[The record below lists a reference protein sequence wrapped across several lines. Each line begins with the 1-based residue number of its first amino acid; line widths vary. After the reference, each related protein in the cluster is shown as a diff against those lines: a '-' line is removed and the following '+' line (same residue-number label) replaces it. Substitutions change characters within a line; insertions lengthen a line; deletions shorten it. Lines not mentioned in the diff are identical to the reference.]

1 MSSQIED
8 EYKLFSEY
16 WKNYELPPPTTL
28 SEFDLLSWLH
38 SKERAEWMARGLV
51 RRLPDVPTVKA
62 VAEAMGKAIFAPG
75 TFGNP
80 TPRAKTLAEMTDD
93 ERKGLPIFSGVV
105 DYFPDALLEVA
116 AVSKTGNDQH
126 NPGEPLHWAKHKSQD
141 HLNTAM
147 RHEMQHGTKDK
158 DGRRHL
164 GKAAWRILAALQIEI
179 EAERANMTVKEY
191 NEHLREIAAEKK
203 K

>member
-1 MSSQIED
+1 MSDIAQRDVEYQLYSQCQTFHNRGYVTKTD
-8 EYKLFSEY
+8 
-16 WKNYELPPPTTL
+16 
-28 SEFDLLSWLH
+28 FDLLNWLH
-38 SKERAEWMARGLV
+38 SVDRADWIL
-51 RRLPDVPTVKA
+51 T
-62 VAEAMGKAIFAPG
+62 AEASRSLSNEF
-75 TFGNP
+75 TFVFRDEDQRP
-80 TPRAKTLAEMTDD
+80 KTLAEMTDD
-93 ERKGLPIFSGVV
+93 ERKALPVFSGVI

-116 AVSKTGNDQH
+116 AVSKAGNDQH

-164 GKAAWRILAALQIEI
+164 GKAAWRVLAALQIEI
-179 EAERANMTVKEY
+179 EAERASMTVEEY
-191 NEHLREIAAEKK
+191 NEHLRDIAAEKK